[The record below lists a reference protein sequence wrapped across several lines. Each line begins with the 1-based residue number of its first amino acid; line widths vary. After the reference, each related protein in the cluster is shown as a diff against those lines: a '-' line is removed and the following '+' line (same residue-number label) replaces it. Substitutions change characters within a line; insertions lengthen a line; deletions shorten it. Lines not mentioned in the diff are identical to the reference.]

1 MFAHQPRLRPQLN
14 VVARGSNGQPRTY
27 RLAPSPAQGSAYRR
41 LAVAILGL
49 DVATLAEHLQYARKL
64 QPAS

>member
-1 MFAHQPRLRPQLN
+1 MLAQQSRMPPRYQLN

-27 RLAPSPAQGSAYRR
+27 RIAPSPAQASAHRR

-49 DVATLAEHLQYARKL
+49 DVATLGERLRSARTRV
-64 QPAS
+64 